1 MTMNIETKK
10 RFLINIAYWTVILVI
25 VYVIFK
31 YLIGLLLPFL
41 LAFLVVSVLRPL
53 VRYLNQ
59 RFKFKLAFSAL
70 VCDLLFFGALGIII
84 GFGGARIITMLIDVF
99 ARLPAF
105 YTNVFEPAIQNLA
118 AGAEGLA
125 AQFDIPSI
133 DWIDTFLPQ
142 LVNNLGDWVS
152 RFSMTVVGF
161 LSDYASRL
169 PSILVN
175 ILMMIIATFFLSFDY
190 ENVTQF
196 ILNNLPE
203 RARRTVLAAGSN
215 FKKTLLQYGKSYFI
229 ILCITFCELA
239 AGLGILKVKN
249 FAMAAVL
256 ISFVDVLPVLGT
268 GIVLIPWALMSLL
281 QKNYYQGIGLIILYV
296 VILVVRQIMEPRIVG
311 KQVGVHPLVTLISMF
326 VGANLFGIIGMF
338 GLPLSIAIIQNL
350 TANGNILI
358 FKKNKEPD
366 NTDADSSDAK

>member
-1 MTMNIETKK
+1 MDIETKK

-41 LAFLVVSVLRPL
+41 LAFLVVSALRPL
-53 VRYLNQ
+53 VRYLTQ
-59 RFKFKLAFSAL
+59 RFKFKLAFAAL

-118 AGAEGLA
+118 ASAEGLA

-190 ENVTQF
+190 EKVTQF
-196 ILNNLPE
+196 ILRNLPE
-203 RARRTVLAAGSN
+203 RARKTVLAAGNN

-239 AGLGILKVKN
+239 GGLGILKVKN

-281 QKNYYQGIGLIILYV
+281 QKNYYQGIGLIVLYV

-311 KQVGVHPLVTLISMF
+311 KQVGVHPIVTLISMF

-350 TANGNILI
+350 TLNGNILL
-358 FKKNKEPD
+358 FRKSKEPED
-366 NTDADSSDAK
+366 TEPDSSDTK